1 MKRTIEDVLVEYGII
16 LEYGCGTL
24 SNGRPI
30 RYLANAG
37 LIEIG
42 DDNFDRWANS
52 VEEYFDVWLPKGL
65 RAFERYLNALNTEI
79 EINRTDKM
87 M

>member
-1 MKRTIEDVLVEYGII
+1 MKKTIEDVLTEYDVV

-24 SNGRPI
+24 PNGRPI
-30 RYLANAG
+30 RYLTSAG

-42 DDNFDRWANS
+42 DADFDRWANS

-65 RAFERYLNALNTEI
+65 RAFERYLKALNTEI
-79 EINRTDKM
+79 EIK
-87 M
+87 